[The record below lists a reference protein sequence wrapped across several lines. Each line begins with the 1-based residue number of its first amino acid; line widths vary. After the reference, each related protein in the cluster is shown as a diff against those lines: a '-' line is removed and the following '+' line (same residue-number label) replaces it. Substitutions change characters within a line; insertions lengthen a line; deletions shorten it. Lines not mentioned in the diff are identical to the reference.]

1 MKKIIKILIPLPDL
15 DFDTTEVTIPWKRFK
30 DKGYDVVFA
39 TQNGKVAIT
48 DPLLLTGVI
57 FGQLGAKKPV
67 VKLYKELE
75 KSTEFLNPITYKD
88 INVTDYDLLHLP
100 GGHAKGIIP
109 YLEDKTLQNKV
120 VEFFKANKII
130 GSVCHGGL
138 VLARSIDSS
147 TGKSIIYN
155 KKVTALIKIL
165 ERAAYYVTSWKL
177 GDYYRT
183 YPKYTQDEVME
194 CLKDKKQFVK
204 GNPLKPMVVEDGN
217 LITARWPEDIELYAQ
232 SLIDKV
238 EKTVLN

>member
-1 MKKIIKILIPLPDL
+1 MKKTVNILIPLPDF

-30 DKGYDVVFA
+30 DKGYTIVFA
-39 TQNGKVAIT
+39 TQNGLVAKT

-67 VKLYKELE
+67 IKLYKELE
-75 KSTEFLNPITYKD
+75 KSTEFLHPIRYKD
-88 INVTDYDLLHLP
+88 IQVSDYDLLHLS
-100 GGHAKGIIP
+100 GGHAKGVIP
-109 YLEDKTLQNKV
+109 YLENMVLQKKV

-138 VLARSIDSS
+138 VLARSIDSN
-147 TGKSIIYN
+147 TGKSIIYD
-155 KKVTALIKIL
+155 KKVTALIKVL

-204 GNPLKPMVVEDGN
+204 GNPLKPMIVEDGN
-217 LITARWPEDIELYAQ
+217 LVTARWPEDIELYAKT
-232 SLIDKV
+232 LI
-238 EKTVLN
+238 EKLEKNILN

>member
-1 MKKIIKILIPLPDL
+1 MKRKITVLIPLPDL

-39 TQNGKVAIT
+39 TQNGKTAKT

-67 VKLYKELE
+67 IKLYKELE
-75 KSTEFLNPITYKD
+75 KSIEFLNPITYATIK
-88 INVTDYDLLHLP
+88 VSDYDMLHLP
-100 GGHAKGIIP
+100 GGHAKGVIQ
-109 YLEDKTLQNKV
+109 YLEDKTLQEKV
-120 VEFFKANKII
+120 VAFFKANKII

-138 VLARSIDSS
+138 VLARSIDKT

-194 CLKDKKQFVK
+194 SLKDKKQFIK

-217 LITARWPEDIELYAQ
+217 LITARWPEDVELYTQ
-232 SLIDKV
+232 TLIDKV
-238 EKTVLN
+238 ERKF